1 MLIAA
6 KDEILSVVIPQ
17 ETFFSSGAN
26 LIKNANFFLS
36 TVHRW
41 NCFLDNNFLD
51 LIDFGKNPWR
61 LIFL

>member
-6 KDEILSVVIPQ
+6 KGEILSVVIQQ

-36 TVHRW
+36 TPLEL
-41 NCFLDNNFLD
+41 F
-51 LIDFGKNPWR
+51 FG
-61 LIFL
+61 